1 MNNNNNENLES
12 ELQPANKSQYGSKLK
27 TQNKT
32 KIETQNPVT
41 KEKKWKRW
49 VWPAPARTRTLEVEI
64 PACKAILPGLSE
76 QEEERKIYLVF
87 WIGGEGIDQPTQ
99 TK

>member
-32 KIETQNPVT
+32 KIEAQNPVT
-41 KEKKWKRW
+41 KEKNENDGFDLLRQ
-49 VWPAPARTRTLEVEI
+49 
-64 PACKAILPGLSE
+64 E
-76 QEEERKIYLVF
+76 QEPWRLKSQPVRPFCLVCLNKKKKEQF
-87 WIGGEGIDQPTQ
+87 I
-99 TK
+99 